1 MQGTRILVIDDD
13 ISLCQTIKYT
23 FSRVG
28 ADVVTAT
35 DGRDGLQQFYRYRPD
50 LVLLDV
56 RMPGID
62 GWEACR
68 QIRLM
73 SNVPIIMLTTLHK
86 DDEIIRGL
94 DLGADDF
101 VTKPFSRE
109 VLLARARSL
118 LRRAEQISPEPA
130 LTGYSDEHLTIN
142 LERRRIY
149 VDGKQISLTAT
160 EFRLLSYLMQNADQV
175 IPYQTLLDK
184 VWGEEYRDNIDYV
197 HVYLSHL
204 RRKIEEDPRSPKYL
218 VNERGIGYRFETHLE
233 PALAN

>member
-28 ADVVTAT
+28 ADVITAT

-73 SNVPIIMLTTLHK
+73 SSVPIIMLTTLHK
-86 DDEIIRGL
+86 DEEIVRGL

-109 VLLARARSL
+109 VLLARARAL
-118 LRRAEQISPEPA
+118 LRRTEQINAEPTM
-130 LTGYSDEHLTIN
+130 TGYSDNYLTVN
-142 LERRRIY
+142 LEKRRIF
-149 VDGKQISLTAT
+149 VQGKQISLTST
-160 EFRLLSYLMQNADQV
+160 EFRLLSYLMQYADQV
-175 IPYQTLLDK
+175 IPYQTLLNK
-184 VWGEEYRDNIDYV
+184 VWGEEYQDNIDYV

-204 RRKIEEDPRSPKYL
+204 RRKIEADPRSPRYL
-218 VNERGIGYRFETHLE
+218 VNERGIGYRFESQLE
-233 PALAN
+233 PSLEY

>member
-35 DGRDGLQQFYRYRPD
+35 DGRDGLQQFYRHRPD

-86 DDEIIRGL
+86 DEEIIHGL

-109 VLLARARSL
+109 VLLARARAL
-118 LRRAEQISPEPA
+118 LRRTEQGVTEPS
-130 LTGYSDEHLTIN
+130 LTGYSDDYLSVN
-142 LERRRIY
+142 LEKRRVY
-149 VDGKQISLTAT
+149 VNGKQISLTAT
-160 EFRLLSYLMQNADQV
+160 EFRLLSYLLQFADQV
-175 IPYQTLLDK
+175 LPYQTLLDR
-184 VWGEEYRDNIDYV
+184 VWGEECRENIDYV

-204 RRKIEEDPRSPKYL
+204 RRKIEADPRNPRYL
-218 VNERGIGYRFETHLE
+218 VNERGIGYRFETHLQQGHE
-233 PALAN
+233 N